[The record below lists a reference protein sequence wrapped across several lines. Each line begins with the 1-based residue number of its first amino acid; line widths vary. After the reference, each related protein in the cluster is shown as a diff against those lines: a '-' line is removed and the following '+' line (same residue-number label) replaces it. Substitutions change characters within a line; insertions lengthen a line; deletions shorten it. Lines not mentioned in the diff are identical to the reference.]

1 MITQEKRQAFYNAM
15 EGELAHAKNVH
26 PDCTWPGDDIIFAVS
41 ILNEE
46 AGKLT
51 QAAND
56 ARLYSEDVNSKDCD
70 VKKYIARV
78 AAMAQRIWVNIPDP
92 APKA

>member
-15 EGELAHAKNVH
+15 EAAFLNAQMLH
-26 PDCTWPGDDIIFAVS
+26 PDYTWPKDDIVFAVS

-51 QAAND
+51 QSAND
-56 ARLYSEDVNSKDCD
+56 SKLYHEDVNSKDCD

-78 AAMAQRIWVNIPDP
+78 AAMALRIWVNIPDQESE
-92 APKA
+92 A

>member
-1 MITQEKRQAFYNAM
+1 MIIQEKRQAFYNAM
-15 EGELAHAKNVH
+15 EGELADAKCAH
-26 PDCTWPGDDIIFAVS
+26 PDYTWPGDDIVFAVS
-41 ILNEE
+41 ILTEE

-56 ARLYSEDVNSKDCD
+56 AKLYREDLNSEECD

-92 APKA
+92 SPEA